1 MRSPGDLP
9 GQFATVGLPGR
20 ISAASATED
29 DMNRRIGALAIA
41 GIALAAGPGVAWA
54 DAPPNPNDCNGVI
67 ASGASPEEEATA
79 APSFGETTR
88 GQAQAGIRD
97 DLLRGVTE
105 AFASCGTP

>member
-1 MRSPGDLP
+1 
-9 GQFATVGLPGR
+9 
-20 ISAASATED
+20 
-29 DMNRRIGALAIA
+29 MNRRIGALVIA

-54 DAPPNPNDCNGVI
+54 DAPQNPNNCNGII